1 MDLEKSRQKVAA
13 LTAPR
18 NAVLVGASDRPGSW
32 SARVWRNLT
41 RYEFP
46 GPIYLVNPRRTA
58 LWDRPCYPDFKSLPE
73 PPDHLVVLVP
83 APSVPDILRSG
94 AAAGARS
101 ATVFSS
107 GFGEAGDPEGAQH
120 GRALAL
126 AIAET
131 GLGVSGPNCMGN
143 VCGKSRL
150 VTLTED
156 RPLTL
161 HAGPVALA
169 GQSGGVV
176 IHLNR
181 AIEERGIAVEYL
193 ITSGNETGLTVADY
207 IAFFAG
213 EPELKVIGLYVEAI
227 ADIASFKAAC
237 RMARAAGKSIIALKL
252 GQSEAGREAAMAHTG
267 SLAGSA
273 QAFDAVCGEIGVIR
287 ADTLD
292 DMVEIAELLVHGS
305 APTGRRLGAMTL
317 SGAFRGLLLDAA
329 ERNRLTFPPLA
340 EATIAK
346 LRSVLSVGSLIGN
359 PIDGGFAALGSAETY
374 MACLEALDADPSV
387 DVVLMQETLPREPG
401 SARSEK
407 YIKLVCDYVTTRAKK
422 PVAFVTLASHSQTDY
437 SRALRAGTPRVALLQ
452 EANKA
457 LRAIARV
464 VRRSE
469 LERLAQ
475 TALPSPSSALGDRM
489 WRGASAPSP
498 RLRGEGRGEG
508 AAPQAQTRGEA
519 PSPGAPERVDLTP
532 HAERGEG
539 QARHAIPRLEQEGA
553 ASPATLARARAL
565 AAAAAGNGPVP
576 LNEAVSKDILRAYGF
591 AVPDE
596 ALVGSPDEAVEAAR
610 RIGYPVVLKAV
621 AAALTHKS
629 DVGAVSLNLATASE
643 VASAYARITKN
654 LALHGFSQKLDGM
667 LVARQVSGGL
677 ELALGLNRDP
687 EVGLV
692 AMAGSGGVLLE
703 LTRDVAFC
711 APPISRDKALDL
723 LERTHAARLMRGYRG
738 GPALDSNA
746 AIEALIALGRLAVDL
761 DDVIAAVDINPFVVL
776 PQGGLALDA
785 LVVLRRLSPS

>member
-1 MDLEKSRQKVAA
+1 MEPEKSKQKVAA

-32 SARVWRNLT
+32 SARVFRNLT

-83 APSVPDILRSG
+83 APNVPDILRSG

-120 GRALAL
+120 GRALAA

-131 GLGVSGPNCMGN
+131 DLGVSGPNCMGN

-181 AIEERGIAVEYL
+181 ALEERGIAVEYL

-213 EPELKVIGLYVEAI
+213 EPELKVIGIYVEAI
-227 ADIASFKAAC
+227 ADIARFKAAC
-237 RMARAAGKSIIALKL
+237 RLARAAGKSIVALKL

-267 SLAGSA
+267 SLAGA
-273 QAFDAVCGEIGVIR
+273 TQAFDAVCGEIGVIR

-292 DMVEIAELLVHGS
+292 DVVEITELLVHVS
-305 APTGRRLGAMTL
+305 APTGRRFGAMTL
-317 SGAFRGLLLDAA
+317 SGAFRGLLIDAA
-329 ERNRLTFPPLA
+329 ERNGLSFPPLA
-340 EATIAK
+340 EATLAK

-374 MACLEALDADPSV
+374 MACLEALEADPSV

-407 YIKLVCDYVTTRAKK
+407 YIKLVDDYITTRAKK
-422 PVAFVTLASHSQTDY
+422 PVAFVTLSSHSQTDY
-437 SRALRAGTPRVALLQ
+437 SRALRASAPHVALLQ

-457 LRAIARV
+457 LRAIERV
-464 VRRSE
+464 VRRAE
-469 LERLAQ
+469 LERLAR
-475 TALPSPSSALGDRM
+475 SAMPPHYPPPQVAEGM
-489 WRGASAPSP
+489 KRGAP
-498 RLRGEGRGEG
+498 
-508 AAPQAQTRGEA
+508 
-519 PSPGAPERVDLTP
+519 
-532 HAERGEG
+532 
-539 QARHAIPRLEQEGA
+539 
-553 ASPATLARARAL
+553 ASGVVARARAL
-565 AAAAAGNGPVP
+565 AAGAGSGPVP

-591 AVPDE
+591 AGPDE

-621 AAALTHKS
+621 AAELTHKS
-629 DVGAVSLNLATASE
+629 DVGAVALNLATADE
-643 VASAYARITKN
+643 VALAYERITKN
-654 LALHGFSQKLDGM
+654 LARQAFSQKLDGM

-723 LERTHAARLMRGYRG
+723 LERTHAARFMRGYRG

-761 DDVIAAVDINPFVVL
+761 GDLIEAVDINPFVVL
-776 PQGGLALDA
+776 PQGGMALDA
-785 LVVLRRLSPS
+785 LVILRRLSP